1 MTLTIDREKAAQL
14 GIDINGLGV
23 TMQAMIDGSDVGTVF
38 INDASFPVRMTSTS
52 SPVNDPGDLES
63 IFLKTTDG
71 RYVPMST
78 IAALTE
84 APIAPSLGR
93 EQQRRAVTVT
103 AALTDGF
110 ALGDA
115 YSAAEAIARP
125 LLPEG
130 AAVVPMAEAKTLGES
145 NNGLIITF
153 GFALVV
159 ILLVLAAQFESVW
172 SAIIVMATVPFGL
185 ACAVFAMLLTGVTL
199 NVYSQ
204 IGLVLV
210 VGIMAKNGILIVEFA
225 NQLRDRGQSVRE
237 AVENSANIRLR
248 PVVMTMIATVLG
260 GVPLIIAGGAGSEAR
275 AALGWIM
282 VGGLSLAAVATL
294 YLTPVAYLLL
304 ARFSKPKAVE
314 EARLARELAAADAAE
329 NGGTA
334 VPAE

>member
-1 MTLTIDREKAAQL
+1 VSIAQ
-14 GIDINGLGV
+14 
-23 TMQAMIDGSDVGTVF
+23 
-38 INDASFPVRMTSTS
+38 
-52 SPVNDPGDLES
+52 
-63 IFLKTTDG
+63 
-71 RYVPMST
+71 
-78 IAALTE
+78 
-84 APIAPSLGR
+84 
-93 EQQRRAVTVT
+93 
-103 AALTDGF
+103 
-110 ALGDA
+110 
-115 YSAAEAIARP
+115 P
-125 LLPEG
+125 LLPDG
-130 AAVVPMAEAKTLGES
+130 ATIVPMAEAKTLGES
-145 NNGLIITF
+145 NNGLLITF
-153 GFALVV
+153 GFALIV
-159 ILLVLAAQFESVW
+159 ILLVLAAQFESLW

-314 EARLARELAAADAAE
+314 EERLRSELAAADAAE
-329 NGGTA
+329 AGA
-334 VPAE
+334 HPAPAE